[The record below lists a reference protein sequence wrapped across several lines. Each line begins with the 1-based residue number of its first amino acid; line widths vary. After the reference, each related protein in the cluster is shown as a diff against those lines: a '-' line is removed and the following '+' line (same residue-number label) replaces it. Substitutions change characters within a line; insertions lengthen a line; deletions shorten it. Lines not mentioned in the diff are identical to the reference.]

1 MNPLIIKFGGVLLD
15 NKDALSKLFIVISE
29 FKKNFERPL
38 IIVHG
43 GGSVVDAL
51 MDRLSLPVVRRNG
64 LRVTPADQIDVIVGS
79 LAGSANTT
87 ILSEAKKLEISS
99 IGLCLAD
106 GDSVKVKQISEE
118 LGYVGEAEVG
128 DPTLINL
135 LLNNGYLP
143 IVSSIGITDE
153 GKMMNVNADH
163 AAVALAKTL
172 NADLILLSDV
182 SGVLDANKQRIESL
196 IQAEADHLIAEG
208 IITDGMIVKVNSAF
222 EAAKT
227 LGRPI
232 DIASWKESDKLI
244 ELFNGKSGIT
254 GTRIIA

>member
-1 MNPLIIKFGGVLLD
+1 M
-15 NKDALSKLFIVISE
+15 
-29 FKKNFERPL
+29 
-38 IIVHG
+38 
-43 GGSVVDAL
+43 
-51 MDRLSLPVVRRNG
+51 
-64 LRVTPADQIDVIVGS
+64 
-79 LAGSANTT
+79 
-87 ILSEAKKLEISS
+87 
-99 IGLCLAD
+99 
-106 GDSVKVKQISEE
+106 
-118 LGYVGEAEVG
+118 
-128 DPTLINL
+128 

-172 NADLILLSDV
+172 DADLILLSDV
-182 SGVLDANKQRIESL
+182 SGVLDGNKQLIASL
-196 IQAEADHLIAEG
+196 TQAEADHLIAEG

>member
-1 MNPLIIKFGGVLLD
+1 MKPLIIKFGGVLLD

-29 FKKNFERPL
+29 YKKNFKRPL

-43 GGSVVDAL
+43 GGSVVDSL

-87 ILSEAKKLEISS
+87 ILSEAKKSQIAS

-118 LGYVGEAEVG
+118 LGYVGEAEHG
-128 DPTLINL
+128 DPALINL

-182 SGVLDANKQRIESL
+182 SGVLDENKQLIESL
-196 IQAEADHLIAEG
+196 TPAEADHLIAQG